1 MDAEEERVGN
11 GAAAAGAAQG
21 GNTWDFEEGE
31 SLFVTLCIA
40 CVGALFTRRILK
52 TSTSHVILLIY
63 ICFLTYLSHHLL
75 SRSPFVVLPWRGRQR
90 RFRAFHQ

>member
-11 GAAAAGAAQG
+11 GAAAAAVQG
-21 GNTWDFEEGE
+21 GNAWDFEEGE
-31 SLFVTLCIA
+31 SLFGTLCIA
-40 CVGALFTRRILK
+40 CVVALFSADIKNQHITC
-52 TSTSHVILLIY
+52 HLLIYIY